1 MTRAAAGAPPPEDG
15 RSLWPSLT
23 ALMGLVAT
31 YGYVCL
37 AGVVFV
43 AASVPL
49 PVQLL
54 PFVLARGA
62 PAALRRFSRDGSKPG
77 RCREENR

>member
-15 RSLWPSLT
+15 RSLLPSLT

-62 PAALRRFSRDGSKPG
+62 PAVLHRFSRDGSTT
-77 RCREENR
+77 R

>member
-1 MTRAAAGAPPPEDG
+1 V
-15 RSLWPSLT
+15 PSLT
-23 ALMGLVAT
+23 ALLGLVAT

-62 PAALRRFSRDGSKPG
+62 PSFFPRRL
-77 RCREENR
+77 ETW